1 MRPPECPAGH
11 ELTRWRNR
19 TSTLRCDGLCGKGL
33 AIGEFRWTC
42 TPCDYDVCESCA
54 EWKLPAPGTVGGP
67 PCGSCQRQ
75 SSAESGAGLPPTPA
89 PGILHTFDSAGLSA
103 SRSKDSSSATPAQT
117 AQVSSSSWVYAVQG
131 LESVK
136 RDLHFPHSTA
146 PKRRSSRLA
155 PATAEPLG
163 MPIPD
168 DAAQAAQELIA
179 GMPDL
184 VSIGLPAAAHARLQG
199 RRDWLRRLYE
209 LELTRAA
216 TYEAGGV
223 SAFEAACGVTRG
235 EMLSPEAALAAST
248 ALHAKFEE
256 QRLTLLLSEQ
266 MEIGA
271 HEAVGMCAPIS

>member
-1 MRPPECPAGH
+1 M
-11 ELTRWRNR
+11 
-19 TSTLRCDGLCGKGL
+19 S
-33 AIGEFRWTC
+33 
-42 TPCDYDVCESCA
+42 
-54 EWKLPAPGTVGGP
+54 
-67 PCGSCQRQ
+67 
-75 SSAESGAGLPPTPA
+75 
-89 PGILHTFDSAGLSA
+89 
-103 SRSKDSSSATPAQT
+103 
-117 AQVSSSSWVYAVQG
+117 
-131 LESVK
+131 
-136 RDLHFPHSTA
+136 
-146 PKRRSSRLA
+146 
-155 PATAEPLG
+155 
-163 MPIPD
+163 
-168 DAAQAAQELIA
+168 
-179 GMPDL
+179 
-184 VSIGLPAAAHARLQG
+184 LPAAAHARLQG